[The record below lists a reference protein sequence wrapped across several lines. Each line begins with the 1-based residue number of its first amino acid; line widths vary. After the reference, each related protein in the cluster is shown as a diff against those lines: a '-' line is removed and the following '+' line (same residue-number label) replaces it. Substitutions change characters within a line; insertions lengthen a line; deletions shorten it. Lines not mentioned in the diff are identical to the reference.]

1 MAAIP
6 DTRLPWEPI
15 PFTAMAD
22 IAVGIGAAEP
32 LWRSAVCPHDRR
44 RQPVRL
50 LATPRY
56 EVWVIGWTP
65 AQGVE
70 LHDHGESAGL
80 FVVTEGALTDLE
92 LRDGRLVP
100 SRVGIGEHRQLPLG
114 IIHDVTNTA
123 MANAT
128 SIHVYSPPLRTMMHY
143 DPATYRPTWTE
154 RIVGEPTLLSGHTG
168 SNLLHPSGRTR
179 G

>member
-1 MAAIP
+1 M
-6 DTRLPWEPI
+6 TWEPI
-15 PFTAMAD
+15 TFEAMAD
-22 IAVGIGAAEP
+22 IAAGIAAAEP
-32 LWRSAVCPHDRR
+32 LWQSVVRHDESGRA
-44 RQPVRL
+44 PVRL

-100 SRVGIGEHRQLPLG
+100 SRIGIGEHRRLPLG

-123 MANAT
+123 MAN
-128 SIHVYSPPLRTMMHY
+128 
-143 DPATYRPTWTE
+143 
-154 RIVGEPTLLSGHTG
+154 
-168 SNLLHPSGRTR
+168 
-179 G
+179 